1 MRTNISSG
9 AEWENIVGY
18 SRAVQ
23 IGNLI
28 EVSGT
33 TAIIDGT
40 VAFPGDAYQ
49 QTMCILEIIE
59 KALKSCGAEM
69 KDVIRTRVYLKYVH
83 DWQAAG
89 KAHGEYFM
97 DVKPASTMLAVADL
111 IHPDMLVEIEATALL
126 SR

>member
-1 MRTNISSG
+1 MRSNISSG

-23 IGNLI
+23 IGNVI

-33 TAIIDGT
+33 TAFKDG
-40 VAFPGDAYQ
+40 VIAFPGDAYQ
-49 QTMCILEIIE
+49 QTLCILEIIE
-59 KALKSCGAEM
+59 KALKACGAEM
-69 KDVIRTRVYLKYVH
+69 KDVIRTRVYLKSVN

-97 DVKPASTMLAVADL
+97 DIKPASTMLAVAGL
-111 IHPDMLVEIEATALL
+111 IHPDMLVEIEATAVL